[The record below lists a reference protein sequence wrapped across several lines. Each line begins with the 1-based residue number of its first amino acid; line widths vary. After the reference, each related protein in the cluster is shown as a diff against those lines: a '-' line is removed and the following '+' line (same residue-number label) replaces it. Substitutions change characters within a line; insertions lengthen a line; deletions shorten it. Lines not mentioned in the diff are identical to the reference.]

1 MVFDNILDIIRV
13 ITTPNTTAPRTVRVD
28 IIDLNAPAEPAIK
41 MVASA
46 IKVGNAQPYLG
57 Q

>member
-1 MVFDNILDIIRV
+1 VQLV
-13 ITTPNTTAPRTVRVD
+13 KVD
-28 IIDLNAPAEPAIK
+28 IKDLNTPTEPAIK